1 LTIEKGRVAEKNFHD
16 YPLLRM
22 YECPEIE
29 VIVMKNNF
37 APEGAGEPG
46 LPPIAPALTNAIFN
60 LTGTRIRALPFNLD
74 KI

>member
-1 LTIEKGRVAEKNFHD
+1 MKTTKIIQRRTFIRLTAMSGAALD
-16 YPLLRM
+16 
-22 YECPEIE
+22 IE

-37 APEGAGEPG
+37 APEGGGEPG

-60 LTGTRIRALPFNLD
+60 MTGTRIRVLPFNLD